1 MNKIGD
7 KLLLTGDNFMP
18 EMHLKLPQFAYSACA
33 PFTKKNEIIQKFI
46 QAGNTNDIH
55 GNDLDKGYLQ
65 HDMAYVKYK
74 GLIKIIQPE
83 NALRKRFNP
92 KYDGYETRLAST
104 VYKFFD
110 KKSEGSAIKSTSNQ
124 QLADELHKQI
134 IRNSKAAKSIL
145 ILKTIFGEL
154 ILLVCNYN
162 KGIKF
167 LLCVVDIFSKYAWAV
182 PLKDKKLQL
191 LLIHFKVFQAVQKEN
206 QIEYELFKS
215 VNSITILLKMLR

>member
-1 MNKIGD
+1 MN
-7 KLLLTGDNFMP
+7 
-18 EMHLKLPQFAYSACA
+18 
-33 PFTKKNEIIQKFI
+33 
-46 QAGNTNDIH
+46 
-55 GNDLDKGYLQ
+55 
-65 HDMAYVKYK
+65 
-74 GLIKIIQPE
+74 
-83 NALRKRFNP
+83 
-92 KYDGYETRLAST
+92 ETRLAST

-167 LLCVVDIFSKYAWAV
+167 LLCVVDIFSKYAWTV

-191 LLIHFKVFQAVQKEN
+191 LLMHFKVF
-206 QIEYELFKS
+206 
-215 VNSITILLKMLR
+215 